1 MDKIMEFLSSQG
13 IEWQGTSQLME
24 SLGAMGKG
32 MLGIFIVI
40 AAIVGVTVLLNT
52 VTSSKK
58 DDKKDD
64 QD

>member
-13 IEWQGTSQLME
+13 IEWQGASQLME

-40 AAIVGVTVLLNT
+40 ALIVGVTVLLNT
-52 VTSSKK
+52 VTSKK
-58 DDKKDD
+58 EDKDE
-64 QD
+64 

>member
-1 MDKIMEFLSSQG
+1 MDKIMEFLATQG

-52 VTSSKK
+52 VTSKK
-58 DDKKDD
+58 EDKDE
-64 QD
+64 

>member
-24 SLGAMGKG
+24 SLGAMAQG

-52 VTSSKK
+52 VTSKK
-58 DDKKDD
+58 EDKDE
-64 QD
+64 